1 MFLAIGQRADLAVI
15 DPDEKLR
22 AGNWISA
29 DKETQQTA
37 LPGVFAGGDVVSGP
51 STVIAAMAAGRRAA
65 EAIARY
71 LGGSGAAALAAPK
84 CRGGADADA
93 GRAALSTFNTDFLAR
108 TPRTATEE
116 HDAATA
122 AFDQEEASTAPWE
135 QVEFEANRCFNCGC
149 VAVSPSDLAP
159 VLVALGAQVKTT
171 RRTLDA
177 GQFFRARLAG
187 STALEAG
194 ELVEEVRVPLPAA
207 GTRQAFSKFRIRKS
221 IDFPIVN
228 VAVVVTTE
236 AGKVKEAR
244 VAMGAVAPVPVRAA
258 KAEAFLAGKALTAE
272 TAREAAGLA
281 VAECI
286 PLGRNDYKVT
296 VLKTLVARALS
307 SVAIE
312 Q

>member
-1 MFLAIGQRADLAVI
+1 V
-15 DPDEKLR
+15 E
-22 AGNWISA
+22 
-29 DKETQQTA
+29 
-37 LPGVFAGGDVVSGP
+37 V
-51 STVIAAMAAGRRAA
+51 
-65 EAIARY
+65 
-71 LGGSGAAALAAPK
+71 
-84 CRGGADADA
+84 
-93 GRAALSTFNTDFLAR
+93 
-108 TPRTATEE
+108 

-122 AFDQEEASTAPWE
+122 AFDQEEASTAPWA
-135 QVEFEANRCFNCGC
+135 QVELEANRCFNCGC
-149 VAVSPSDLAP
+149 VAVTPSDLAP

-194 ELVEEVRVPLPAA
+194 ELIEEIRLPLPAA
-207 GTRQAFSKFRIRKS
+207 GTKQAFSKFRIRKS

-228 VAVVVTTE
+228 VAVVVTSE
-236 AGKVKEAR
+236 AGKITRAR

-258 KAEAFLAGKALTAE
+258 KAEAYLTGRALTVE
-272 TAREAAGLA
+272 TARAAAALA